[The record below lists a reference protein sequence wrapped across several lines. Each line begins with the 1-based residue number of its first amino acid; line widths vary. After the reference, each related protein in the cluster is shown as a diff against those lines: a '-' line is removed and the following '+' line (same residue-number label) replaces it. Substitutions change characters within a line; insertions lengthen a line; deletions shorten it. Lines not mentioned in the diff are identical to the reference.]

1 MNRSIY
7 KDELNNA
14 IRISE
19 ISKIETEIP
28 FNGFAVKYVVSGQ
41 ETYYAN
47 DKKYIVR
54 EGEYIIGNNFTKGL
68 VKINEKN
75 PVLGICID
83 ISPQIITEVASYYD
97 LNGTELKE
105 FLLSDQFFVNRY
117 NIKNTSLGYTLN
129 EINKKI
135 KKGNLMNDL
144 QEKELF
150 YSLAESVIT
159 DQRFVFNHLNKMEFK
174 KTNTNEEVL
183 RGLLEAKGFIESHF
197 TEDLSLDQISQQA
210 GISKYHFIRLF
221 KNTFGLSPYQ
231 YLKRFRL
238 ESAKMALLSG
248 KNLKE
253 IALELGYADL
263 AAFSKAF
270 KQNFGYSPTKFSK

>member
-7 KDELNNA
+7 RDDQQNA
-14 IRISE
+14 IRFSE
-19 ISKIETEIP
+19 IKSIETEIP
-28 FNGFAVKYVVSGQ
+28 FSGFAVKYVVSG
-41 ETYYAN
+41 EEIYYAN
-47 DKKYIVR
+47 DKKYRVK
-54 EGEYIIGNNFTKGL
+54 EGEYIIGNDFTKGV
-68 VKINEKN
+68 VKINQKN
-75 PVLGICID
+75 PVQGICID
-83 ISPQIITEVASYYD
+83 ISPQIISEVASYYD

-117 NIKNTSLGYTLN
+117 NIKNTCLGYTLN

-135 KKGNLMNDL
+135 KKGNLLNDL

-159 DQRFVFNHLNKMEFK
+159 DQRFVFNHLNKMEFI
-174 KTNTNEEVL
+174 KTNTNEDVL
-183 RGLLEAKGFIESHF
+183 RGLLEAKDYIESNF
-197 TEDLSLDQISQQA
+197 TEDLSLGQISQQA

-238 ESAKMALLSG
+238 EAAKKALLSG
-248 KNLKE
+248 KTLKE